1 MNDLWLAALLRWLD
15 ASLWRAVCRAL
26 DVGATARD
34 WPDLLPDLNL
44 LSAGRWQLAQR
55 PAYLSAA
62 RAADP
67 AACQQWH
74 LIFFQALLERQ
85 EVSEAVY
92 HFEQAGNLCLAR
104 LAYDELGQLIA
115 AADAQQ
121 VPLPR
126 FAHLLAYY
134 QAVLAVERHDWAA
147 AAELLTNLR
156 SLPNLD
162 PDLYARCTNTLGVQA
177 YHQAQYDTSFRY
189 YQEAHHAFQQLGD
202 GLGQLRALINMAIVH
217 NLLGQFDDAIAC
229 LQDARAWSHSLHEAV
244 WESWILNELGIN
256 YKDLG
261 QWDNAQAHLEQA
273 LAMSR
278 TLNRQRGIATALANL
293 GELFLLLGQTAA
305 AEQHYQE
312 ALQLAGSP
320 FMTIEVLGNLG
331 LLRQLQG
338 QYTAANDLFRQAL
351 AHAAGIHSASY
362 QALIHYRLG
371 TLAWQQGDLAAARMA
386 FEQSIHLIEALRSQI
401 QTEDVRIHL
410 FGGWQQVYSAL
421 FLLTLAQGDAAA
433 ALTYAER
440 ARARAFL
447 DLLSGR
453 GPNPAVLGE
462 PLSANAI
469 QAQMPADMLLLVYF
483 NTNPPTRFQPVA
495 DWLLHR
501 HATLRELLFP
511 PDHTVMLAVT
521 SHTIEAF
528 PLALD
533 AAAALR
539 RAFAADRRALA
550 GLTPG
555 ADGRLTQPW
564 VLRSLG
570 TLLLG
575 PVLPR
580 LAETERIAIVPHGP
594 LHYVPFS
601 ALQSATGAACFA
613 STATILFAPS
623 ATVLLTHGRHQPPDL
638 PSPRGFGSPIQPPAP
653 RVVGFAPDLR
663 HAEAEAQSVAALL
676 GGRLLLGRQAT
687 QDAFLLAAPNASLIH
702 LSCHGTFNAQAPLQS
717 GLFLADG
724 LLTAAALLNQPAFLQ
739 ADLVTLSACESGR
752 SGVLSGDELLG
763 LVRAFLAAGA
773 PVALVSLWAV
783 DELSTRLLMR
793 FFYTALAQGVAAAAA
808 LRQAQQALTN
818 LSASALSEILA
829 AGGFSPAQIAHEL
842 ARLDDAGEALP
853 DHHYLLSHPYY
864 WAGFVLIGGVPLA
877 PSAARAELDVRQA
890 APRDSAE
897 ADAAVAV
904 GHRPP

>member
-1 MNDLWLAALLRWLD
+1 MNDLWLAALPRWLD
-15 ASLWRAVCRAL
+15 ASLWRAICRAL
-26 DVGATARD
+26 DAAARD
-34 WPDLLPDLNL
+34 WNDLLPHLTL
-44 LSAGRWQLAQR
+44 LPEARWQLTQR
-55 PAYLSAA
+55 PAQLSAA

-74 LIFFQALLERQ
+74 LIFFQALLQRQ

-104 LAYDELGQLIA
+104 LAYEELGQIIA
-115 AADAQQ
+115 AFDAQP

-134 QAVLAVERHDWAA
+134 QAVLAVEHHDWTA
-147 AAELLTNLR
+147 AAELLANLR

-162 PDLYARCTNTLGVQA
+162 ADLYARCTNTLGVQA
-177 YHQAQYDTSFRY
+177 YHQAEYDTSFRY
-189 YQEAHHAFQQLGD
+189 YQEAHQAFQQLGD

-217 NLLGQFDDAIAC
+217 NMLGQFDDAITC
-229 LQDARAWSHSLHEAV
+229 LQDAHAWSHSLHEAV

-338 QYTAANDLFRQAL
+338 QYAAAADFFRQAL
-351 AHAAGIHSASY
+351 VHAAGIHSASY

-371 TLAWQQGDLAAARMA
+371 TLAWQQGNLVAARMS
-386 FEQSIHLIEALRSQI
+386 FETAIHLIEGLRSQI
-401 QTEDVRIHL
+401 QTEDVRIRL

-421 FLLTLAQGDAAA
+421 FLLTLAQGDPAA

-453 GPNPAVLGE
+453 GPNPAALGE

-469 QAQMPADMLLLVYF
+469 QAQMPSDMLLLVYF

-495 DWLLHR
+495 DWLLHH
-501 HATLRELLFP
+501 HASLRELLFP
-511 PDHTVMLAVT
+511 PDRTVMLAVT
-521 SHTIEAF
+521 SQTIEAF

-533 AAAALR
+533 AATALR

-555 ADGRLTQPW
+555 ADGRLARPW

-575 PVLPR
+575 SVLSR
-580 LAETERIAIVPHGP
+580 LAETARLAIVPHGP
-594 LHYVPFS
+594 LHYVPFT
-601 ALQSATGAACFA
+601 ALQSATGEPCLAP
-613 STATILFAPS
+613 TTTILFAPS
-623 ATVLLTHGRHQPPDL
+623 ATVLLTHGRHQRSDFRSPPD
-638 PSPRGFGSPIQPPAP
+638 FGNLISPPAP
-653 RVVGFAPDLR
+653 LVVGFAPDLR
-663 HAEAEAQSVAALL
+663 HAEAEAQSVASLL
-676 GGRLLLGRQAT
+676 GGRLLLGMQAT
-687 QDAFLLAAPNASLIH
+687 QDAFMFGAPDASLIH

-724 LLTAAALLNQPAFLQ
+724 VLTAAALLNRPAFLQ
-739 ADLVTLSACESGR
+739 AGLVTLSACESGR

-763 LVRAFLAAGA
+763 LVRAILAAGA

-793 FFYTALAQGVAAAAA
+793 FFYTALAQGISAAAA
-808 LRQAQQALTN
+808 LRQAQQALTR
-818 LSASALSEILA
+818 LSAPALSAILA
-829 AGGFSPAQIAHEL
+829 AGGLSSEQIANEL
-842 ARLDDAGEALP
+842 ARLDDACEALL
-853 DHHYLLSHPYY
+853 DHQHLLSHPYY
-864 WAGFVLIGGVPLA
+864 WAGFVLIGGAPLDA
-877 PSAARAELDVRQA
+877 SAARAELDVRQA
-890 APRDSAE
+890 APWDSAE
-897 ADAAVAV
+897 ADAAIAV
-904 GHRPP
+904 GHRLT

>member
-1 MNDLWLAALLRWLD
+1 MNDLWLAALPRWLD

-26 DVGATARD
+26 DAGTTARD
-34 WPDLLPDLNL
+34 WPDLLPHVNL

-85 EVSEAVY
+85 EVSEAAY

-104 LAYDELGQLIA
+104 LAYDELGHLIA
-115 AADAQQ
+115 TADAQP

-126 FAHLLAYY
+126 FAHLVTYY

-147 AAELLTNLR
+147 AAELLTDLR

-162 PDLYARCTNTLGVQA
+162 ADLYARCTNTLGVQA
-177 YHQAQYDTSFRY
+177 YHQAQYDTSFHY
-189 YQEAHHAFQQLGD
+189 YQQAYQAFQQLGD

-217 NLLGQFDDAIAC
+217 NLLGQFDDAITC
-229 LQDARAWSHSLHEAV
+229 LQDARSWSHSLHEAV
-244 WESWILNELGIN
+244 WESWVLNELGIN

-305 AEQHYQE
+305 AERHYQE
-312 ALQLAGSP
+312 ARQLAGSP

-338 QYTAANDLFRQAL
+338 QYAAAADLFDQAL
-351 AHAAGIHSASY
+351 AHAAEIHSASY

-371 TLAWQQGDLAAARMA
+371 TLAWQQGDLTAARVS
-386 FEQSIHLIEALRSQI
+386 FEQSIHLIEGLRSQI

-453 GPNPAVLGE
+453 GPNPALLGE

-469 QAQMPADMLLLVYF
+469 QAQLPADMLLLVYF

-495 DWLLHR
+495 DWLLHH

-511 PDHTVMLAVT
+511 PDRTVMLAVT
-521 SHTIEAF
+521 SQTIEAF
-528 PLALD
+528 PLVLD
-533 AAAALR
+533 AATALR
-539 RAFAADRRALA
+539 RAFAADGRALA

-580 LAETERIAIVPHGP
+580 LADTQRIAIVPHGP
-594 LHYVPFS
+594 LHYVPFT
-601 ALQSATGAACFA
+601 ALQTATGAACFA
-613 STATILFAPS
+613 PTATILFAPS
-623 ATVLLTHGRHQPPDL
+623 ATVLLTHGRQPLPDL
-638 PSPRGFGSPIQPPAP
+638 GSLIPPP
-653 RVVGFAPDLR
+653 TPLVVGFAPDLR

-676 GGRLLLGRQAT
+676 GGRLLLGNQAT

-702 LSCHGTFNAQAPLQS
+702 LSCHGTFNGQAPLQS

-724 LLTAAALLNQPAFLQ
+724 VLTATALLNRPAFLQ
-739 ADLVTLSACESGR
+739 ASLVTLSACESGR

-793 FFYTALAQGVAAAAA
+793 FFYTALAQGISAAAA
-808 LRQAQQALTN
+808 LRQAQQALTR
-818 LSASALSEILA
+818 LSAPALSEILA
-829 AGGFSPAQIAHEL
+829 AGGLSPAQIAHEL
-842 ARLDDAGEALP
+842 ARLDDTCEALP
-853 DHHYLLSHPYY
+853 DHHHLLSHPYY
-864 WAGFVLIGGVPLA
+864 WAGFALIGGVPLA
-877 PSAARAELDVRQA
+877 ASTARTDLDVGQA
-890 APRDSAE
+890 APRDPTK
-897 ADAAVAV
+897 ADAAIAV
-904 GHRPP
+904 GHRSP